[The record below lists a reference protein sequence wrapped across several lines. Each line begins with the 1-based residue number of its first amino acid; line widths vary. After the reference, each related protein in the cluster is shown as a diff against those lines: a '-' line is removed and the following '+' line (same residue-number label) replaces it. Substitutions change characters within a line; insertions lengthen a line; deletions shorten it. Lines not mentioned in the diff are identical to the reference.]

1 MTNASS
7 KDHSGLDETL
17 SAFLDGEATAN
28 ETRELLDRLCND
40 AQMRAALDRHQR
52 LRATLRGELHPGLD
66 AGFANRVMA
75 AINADAS
82 GSRKVISFAAARQSR
97 PVRMVF
103 GLAMA
108 ASLAAVTVLSVRILL
123 PATDSA
129 FPALTPVAGQQPAA
143 PAVTAVALTATT
155 APGTTV
161 KPITPWN
168 DLSPD
173 EIAELNDY
181 LISHN
186 NSAMDHGLNSSF
198 GFMRVAAQDE
208 TEFADE

>member
-1 MTNASS
+1 MTQANS
-7 KDHSGLDETL
+7 KNIPLHSGLSETL
-17 SAFLDGEATAN
+17 SAFLDGEATPH
-28 ETRELLDRLCND
+28 ETRELLDQLSSD
-40 AQMRAALDRHQR
+40 SQQRAALDRHQR
-52 LRATLRGELHPGLD
+52 LRASLRGELLPDLD

-75 AINADAS
+75 AINAESS
-82 GSRKVISFAAARQSR
+82 GSTKVISFAAARQSR
-97 PVRMVF
+97 PVRVVF

-108 ASLAAVTVLSVRILL
+108 ASLAAVTVLSVRTLL
-123 PATDSA
+123 PATDNA
-129 FPALTPVAGQQPAA
+129 FPSMTPVAVQQPAV
-143 PAVTAVALTATT
+143 PATTTVATT
-155 APGTTV
+155 APAAAA

-168 DLSPD
+168 DLSPE

-208 TEFADE
+208 SEFAE

>member
-1 MTNASS
+1 MTNANS
-7 KDHSGLDETL
+7 KDHSRNHSGLDETL

-28 ETRELLDRLCND
+28 ETRALLDRLCND

-52 LRATLRGELHPGLD
+52 LRASLRGELHPGLD

-75 AINADAS
+75 AINADTS

-97 PVRMVF
+97 PVRVVF

-108 ASLAAVTVLSVRILL
+108 ASLAAVTVLSVRTLL

-129 FPALTPVAGQQPAA
+129 FPALTPIAVQQPV
-143 PAVTAVALTATT
+143 PAVTAVATT
-155 APGTTV
+155 APGTIA

-168 DLSPD
+168 DLSPE

-186 NSAMDHGLNSSF
+186 NSAMDHGLNNSF
-198 GFMRVAAQDE
+198 GFMRVAAQNE
-208 TEFADE
+208 TEFAE